1 MSTAK
6 GVLASKGCNQRD
18 TARAKVNRES
28 FKALTPADR
37 PRRGFQNCHRINPA
51 GPSTGSDSA
60 SGTFLAATNMW
71 VPFFTLSGCEFTQG
85 DLRAHTRLTR
95 RRLYRDRKGE
105 KSEDRERESWEKAA
119 KS

>member
-1 MSTAK
+1 M
-6 GVLASKGCNQRD
+6 LASKGCNQRD

-28 FKALTPADR
+28 FKALTPTDR
-37 PRRGFQNCHRINPA
+37 PRRGFQNCHQINPA

-60 SGTFLAATNMW
+60 SGTFLAAANMW
-71 VPFFTLSGCEFTQG
+71 VSFFTLSDCECTQG

-95 RRLYRDRKGE
+95 RRLYKDRKGA